1 MPQQSRSAT
10 EASSSPGSL
19 ACGLTP
25 SGRLELR
32 EDPEDNGFALPAA
45 ARDRIRDMFEKG
57 HGAGILYLGA
67 AEPST
72 PLHPTLA
79 FWRNIGRDLVA
90 EACASLDPS
99 SPEAVPVQTLTGPQS
114 EQLVLAA
121 PPMEGGEFL
130 TPELVEA
137 AWMET
142 AEALR
147 AEAERCPDGVPGFL
161 RSMSGVWNLM
171 GRVCLHL
178 AEVKRDSEAP
188 FAFLATYVHEFS
200 HGGAPSHRPLGHALR
215 DYAGDSR
222 KLLDLLSPVSRACEN
237 SGFLHA
243 LVKTEDIY
251 HPLSWTAEEA
261 HRFLV
266 DIPVFEQAGL
276 AVRVPDWWNSRQP
289 PRPKVVATVGT
300 TTTSLLGVDG
310 MLDFN
315 IGLALDGEPLSATE
329 VEALLASKRG
339 LALVRGRWVEADPEQ
354 LSQILSQWEQLQE
367 RALEEGISFGQAMR
381 LLSGM
386 HAAEGGDAADANPN
400 TRADWS
406 EAIAGEW
413 LQNRLERLR
422 SPQLVEALDR
432 FPGLRAELRPYQR
445 VGAAWLTALRE
456 LGLGGCLADD
466 MGLGKTLQVLASLRS
481 GVTEGSGFT
490 DLIVAPASLIDN
502 WRQEIARFL
511 PSMRV
516 LVAHPSRIPATEL
529 KALPARL
536 VDAQDAV
543 IVSYGALSRYE
554 WVRSYPWRCIVL
566 DEAQAIK
573 NPNTAQARAAKR
585 LHSQCRFALTG
596 TPVENRLGDFWSI
609 FDFVNPGL
617 LGSATEFGAA
627 CKSMATG
634 RAGYAPLR
642 KIAQPF
648 LLRRLKTDKS
658 VISDL
663 PDKTE
668 VKAWCTLTKIQAAL
682 YAESVEQMRQAVV
695 DADNIERRGVV
706 LSFLMRFKQICNHP
720 SQWLGDSAFEPGQSG
735 KFARLTE
742 ISDAIASRQDKVLVF
757 TQFRSMIEPLSRHLA
772 GVFGRPGLALHGG
785 TAVKQ
790 RQRLVRRFQTEDRIP
805 FMAVSLKA
813 GGVGLNLTAAT
824 HVIHF
829 DRWWNPA
836 VENQATDRAFRIGQK
851 SPVLVHKFVCRGT
864 VEERIDAM
872 IDEKQQISGE
882 ILSES
887 TETGLTE
894 MSDAELLAM
903 VSLDLE
909 SAVRD
914 AG

>member
-1 MPQQSRSAT
+1 MTQHPRSAID
-10 EASSSPGSL
+10 ASALPGAL

-32 EDPEDNGFALPAA
+32 EVPEEDGFTLPAA
-45 ARDRIRDMFEKG
+45 ARDRIRKGFEKG
-57 HGAGILYLGA
+57 RGAGILHLGA

-72 PLHPTLA
+72 PLHPTLS

-90 EACASLDPS
+90 EVCASIDPS
-99 SPEAVPVQTLTGPQS
+99 SPGDITVPSTAGPHS
-114 EQLVLAA
+114 EQLVLSA
-121 PPMEGGEFL
+121 PPMVGGEFL
-130 TPELVEA
+130 TQELVNA
-137 AWMET
+137 VWMEA

-147 AEAERCPDGVPGFL
+147 AEAGRFQNGVPGYL

-178 AEVKRDSEAP
+178 AEVRRDSEAP
-188 FAFLATYVHEFS
+188 FAFLATYVHDFS

-222 KLLDLLSPVSRACEN
+222 KLLDLLRPVSRACEN
-237 SGFLHA
+237 SGFLRA
-243 LVKTEDIY
+243 LVETEDIY

-289 PRPKVVATVGT
+289 PRPKVVAIVGNS
-300 TTTSLLGVDG
+300 TTSRLGVDG

-315 IGLALDGEPLSATE
+315 VGLALDGEPLSAAE
-329 VEALLASKRG
+329 VETLLASRRG
-339 LALVRGRWVEADPEQ
+339 LALIRGRWVEADPER
-354 LSQILSQWEQLQE
+354 LSQVLRQWEQLQE
-367 RALEEGISFGQAMR
+367 RALGEGISFGQAMR

-386 HAAEGGDAADANPN
+386 HAAEGGDAADADPN
-400 TRADWS
+400 ARADWS
-406 EAIAGEW
+406 EAISGEW
-413 LQNRLERLR
+413 LKSRLERLR
-422 SPQLVEALDR
+422 SPQVLEALER
-432 FPGLRAELRPYQR
+432 IPGLRAELRPYQR
-445 VGAAWLTALRE
+445 VGATWLTTLRE

-466 MGLGKTLQVLASLRS
+466 MGLGKTLQILASLRS
-481 GVTEGSGFT
+481 GVNEESGVT

-502 WRQEIARFL
+502 WRQEIARFF

-516 LVAHPSRIPATEL
+516 LVAHPSRIPAAKL
-529 KALPARL
+529 KALPAKL

-543 IVSYGALSRYE
+543 IVSYGALLRYD
-554 WVRSYPWRCIVL
+554 WVLRYPWRCVVL

-627 CKSMATG
+627 CKSMAAS

-642 KIAQPF
+642 RIAQPF

-668 VKAWCTLTKIQAAL
+668 VKAWCSLTKFQAAL
-682 YAESVEQMRQAVV
+682 YAESVEQMRLAVES
-695 DADNIERRGVV
+695 ADGIERRGAV

-720 SQWLGDSAFEPGQSG
+720 SQWLGDGAFEPEQSG
-735 KFARLTE
+735 KFARLSE
-742 ISDAIASRQDKVLVF
+742 ICDAIASRQDKVLVF
-757 TQFRSMIEPLSRHLA
+757 TQFRSIIEPLSRHLA
-772 GVFGRPGLALHGG
+772 SVFGRPGLTLHGG

-813 GGVGLNLTAAT
+813 GGVGLNLTAAS

-851 SPVLVHKFVCRGT
+851 NPVLVHKFVCRGT
-864 VEERIDAM
+864 VEERVDAM
-872 IDEKQQISGE
+872 IEEKQRISGE
-882 ILSES
+882 LLSES
-887 TETGLTE
+887 TESGLTE

-903 VSLDLE
+903 VSLDLD